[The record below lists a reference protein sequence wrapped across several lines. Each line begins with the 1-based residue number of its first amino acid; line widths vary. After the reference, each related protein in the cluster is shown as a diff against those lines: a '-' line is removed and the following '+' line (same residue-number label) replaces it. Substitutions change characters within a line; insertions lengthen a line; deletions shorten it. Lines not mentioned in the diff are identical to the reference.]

1 MKAPQ
6 TVPTLVT
13 LAEWLNAG
21 RCPPEALYE
30 AGSLFVEL
38 RERTP
43 ESIELRETLAAL
55 GAKYGTVALWDGA
68 KEFQAFDRIEVN
80 ADSVVCRWRPDVDEG
95 RPHPTDMKN
104 FEDWWRKNVP
114 EIDWDSPDPPESKY
128 ESSLDT
134 LLTQWHDT
142 PEAVRPTRFPL
153 DPVVLAWMVRRES
166 DSPVPSVEL
175 SLQDYIPNWQRYRKD
190 VRRAIKKD
198 GKEKNG
204 QDVHTGLAAALE
216 KNGKLPTEAGV
227 DLLIGLLRAA
237 DCELHTGAC
246 ETTGL
251 SHVKGAGVCPL
262 ENRRGIE
269 SLIVQLGRLGDVD
282 HGRVE
287 RALYYAESHEKYEK
301 GSHLVRDTYRAQRWR
316 AFRD

>member
-1 MKAPQ
+1 MKVTQ

-13 LAEWLNAG
+13 LAEWVNAG
-21 RCPPEALYE
+21 RCPPEVLYE
-30 AGSLFVEL
+30 AGRLYVEL
-38 RERTP
+38 RRRTP
-43 ESIELRETLAAL
+43 ERPELRAKLAAL

-68 KEFQAFDRIEVN
+68 REFRAFDRIEVN
-80 ADSVVCRWRPDVDEG
+80 ADSVVCRWRPWADEG
-95 RPHPTDMKN
+95 RPHPAEVRAID
-104 FEDWWRKNVP
+104 DWWRRTFP
-114 EIDWDSPDPPESKY
+114 ERDSPDPPERKY

-190 VRRAIKKD
+190 VRRAVKKD
-198 GKEKNG
+198 AKEKNG

-237 DCELHTGAC
+237 NCELHTGAC

-262 ENRRGIE
+262 ENRQGIE

-301 GSHLVRDTYRAQRWR
+301 GSHLVRDTYRVQR
-316 AFRD
+316 

>member
-1 MKAPQ
+1 MKAPL

-13 LAEWLNAG
+13 LAEWVNAG

-38 RERTP
+38 RQHTP

-55 GAKYGTVALWDGA
+55 GAKYGTVAVWDGA
-68 KEFQAFDRIEVN
+68 SEFEAFDRIEVN
-80 ADSVVCRWRPDVDEG
+80 ADSVVCRWRPEVDEG
-95 RPHPTDMKN
+95 MPHPADVKEIDD
-104 FEDWWRKNVP
+104 FFRKNVP
-114 EIDWDSPDPPESKY
+114 DLDLDSWEHPDEMY

-142 PEAVRPTRFPL
+142 PEAVRPKRFPL
-153 DPVVLAWMVRRES
+153 DPVVLAWTERRDF
-166 DSPVPSVEL
+166 DSPVSSSEL
-175 SLQDYIPNWQRYRKD
+175 SLKAYIPGWQQYRKD
-190 VRRAIKKD
+190 VRRAVKKD
-198 GKEKNG
+198 TKKNG
-204 QDVHTGLAAALE
+204 QDVHTGLAATLQ
-216 KNGKLPTEAGV
+216 KNGKLPAEAGV

-237 DCELHTGAC
+237 ECELHPGPR

-251 SHVKGAGVCPL
+251 SHVEGAGVCPL
-262 ENRRGIE
+262 ENRQGIE

-287 RALYYAESHEKYEK
+287 RALYYAESQEKYEK
-301 GSHLVRDTYRAQRWR
+301 GSHFVREKYRAQRWR